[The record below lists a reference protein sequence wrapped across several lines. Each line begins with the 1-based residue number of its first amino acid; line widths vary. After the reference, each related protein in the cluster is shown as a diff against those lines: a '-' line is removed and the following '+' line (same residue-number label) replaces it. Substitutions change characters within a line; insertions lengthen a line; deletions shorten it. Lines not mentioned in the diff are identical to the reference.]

1 MGSGKGGGTI
11 GYHYLGSVL
20 FGVGRGPVNC
30 LTHIKVGDKMAWEGG
45 TSNNEVIPIDK
56 PDLFGGEKKEGG
68 IQGLFRCF
76 MGTRNQVLPGA
87 SAITPIGVRG
97 PNKSASMPDIKALM
111 GGNSGEMRGRH
122 MVFYDGLLS
131 SMNPYVKEWSF
142 RRWRTTAG
150 WHNNDPWYPHKATI
164 YLKDG
169 AIRAM
174 NASHIVY
181 QCITDPA
188 WGRGRS
194 PDELEESSFVLAANT
209 LCAEQFGLCL
219 HWQRSDDIGPFVQS
233 VIDHIGAVLYT
244 DRETGLINL
253 KLIRGDYDPEA
264 IPHFTVDSGLV
275 SIEEDD
281 SASSDAITDEVIVTG
296 KDPITDQA
304 IEGRSHNLA
313 VRRFRGGAT
322 TAKTD
327 YPGLP
332 TIELCNRVAQRDRDA
347 AAAGLRK
354 FTVKLDRAGF
364 RIHPGAVFRVS
375 YAPRGLDGIVLRAG
389 EVDDGNMVNGEITV
403 RCVQDV
409 FSLPLKSFV
418 TPVENTYSINQ
429 DPLPA
434 DAELLEATYRDLYRR
449 LSNGDTAAIGASDA
463 MIGTVAARPNTVNT
477 GYDMI
482 ARAEGDPAFGASNN
496 SYFTGNAK
504 LTAAVSAKETIL
516 VLNALNEWDADIV
529 VGSVAYV
536 DGEYIGITAWNA
548 GTSTATVKRGCVDT
562 WPRPHEVGA
571 HLWLVDDDVGMDKR
585 WYLEGET
592 VEAKVLTKTG
602 SKRLVEAD
610 APTLTV
616 ELKGRPYRPYPPGHV
631 KVDGTSIYGDVGSSS
646 EPIVTWVER
655 NRITQADTA
664 VGFFD
669 ATVAAEAG
677 TTYRIKIYGSNPEDP
692 PINTYDGITSGWRY
706 TTAMQTADGTNGSG
720 LVYAKIFAVRDG
732 VESLEQPGALFA
744 LRRDQ
749 GYGINYGN
757 NYGGDPAY
765 TA

>member
-1 MGSGKGGGTI
+1 MGSAKGGSTI

-20 FGVGRGPVNC
+20 FGIGRGPVNC
-30 LTHIKVGDKMAWEGG
+30 LTHIRVGDKIAWEGG
-45 TSNNEVIPIDK
+45 TSGNAVQPIDK

-76 MGTRNQVLPGA
+76 MGSRNQVLPGA
-87 SAITPIGVRG
+87 SAVTAIGLRG

-111 GGNSGEMRGRH
+111 GGNVGEMRGRH

-131 SMNPYVKEWSF
+131 SMTPYIKEWSF

-150 WHNNDPWYPHKATI
+150 WYNNEPWYPAKATI

-174 NASHIVY
+174 NAAHIIY

-188 WGRGRS
+188 LSRGRS
-194 PDELEESSFVLAANT
+194 PDELEESSFVLTANT
-209 LCAEQFGLCL
+209 LCSEQFGLCL
-219 HWQRSDDIGPFVQS
+219 HWQRSDDVGPFIQT
-233 VIDHIGAVLYT
+233 VIDHIGGVLYT

-253 KLIRGDYDPEA
+253 KLIRGDYDPA
-264 IPHFTVDSGLV
+264 DLPHFDMNSGLL
-275 SIEEDD
+275 SISEDD
-281 SASSDAITDEVIVTG
+281 SGSSDAITDEVIVTG

-322 TAKTD
+322 TAKVD

-332 TIELCNRVAQRDRDA
+332 TIDLCNRVAQRDRDA

-354 FTVKLDRAGF
+354 FTVKLDRAGY
-364 RIHPGAVFRVS
+364 RLHPGAVFKVS
-375 YAPRGLDGIVLRAG
+375 HAARGLDGIVLRAG
-389 EVDDGNMVNGEITV
+389 EIDDGNMVNGEITV
-403 RCVQDV
+403 KCVQDV

-418 TPVENTYSINQ
+418 TPVENTYSVNQ
-429 DPLPA
+429 DPMIA
-434 DAELLEATYRDLYRR
+434 DAALFEGTYRDLYRR
-449 LSNGDTAAIGASDA
+449 LSTGDMAALKAGDA
-463 MIGTVAARPNTVNT
+463 MAGTVAARPNVVNT

-482 ARAEGDPAFGASNN
+482 ARAEGDPAFGGANN
-496 SYFTGNAK
+496 SFFTANGK
-504 LTAAVSAKETIL
+504 VTAAITATDTAI
-516 VLNALNEWDADIV
+516 VLEALNEWDTDLLIGA
-529 VGSVAYV
+529 VAFV
-536 DGEYIGITAWNA
+536 DGEYMGITAWDA

-562 WPRPHEVGA
+562 WPRPHEAAVRF
-571 HLWLVDDDVGMDKR
+571 WLTDDDVGTDKR

-592 VEAKVLTKTG
+592 VQAKVLTKTG
-602 SKRLVEAD
+602 SKRLAEAD
-610 APTLTV
+610 APQLEV
-616 ELKGRPYRPYPPGHV
+616 ELKGRPFRPYPPADV
-631 KVDGTSIYGDVGSSS
+631 KVDGVSIYATVGAPA
-646 EPIVTWVER
+646 EPAVTWVER
-655 NRITQADTA
+655 NRLTQADTA

-669 ATVAAEAG
+669 ATVAHEDG
-677 TTYRIKIYGSNPEDP
+677 TTYRIKIYGSTPDDP
-692 PINTYDGITSGWRY
+692 PINTYDGITSGWVY
-706 TTAMQTADGTNGSG
+706 DATMQTADGTTGAG
-720 LVYAKIFAVRDG
+720 LVYARLFAVRDG
-732 VESLEQPGALFA
+732 VESLEQPGTLFA

-765 TA
+765 